1 MLKSVKKQI
10 RPTHTPT
17 NLPTLSQYEI
27 RFWTSPRSNK
37 NFKEIK
43 IMWISHYRASVEPQR
58 RESGV
63 HNTKLSSF
71 SAKNKR

>member
-37 NFKEIK
+37 NLKEIK
-43 IMWISHYRASVEPQR
+43 ILRILHYRASVEPQR
-58 RESGV
+58 RESDV
-63 HNTKLSSF
+63 HNTKLCSF
-71 SAKNKR
+71 IAKNKR